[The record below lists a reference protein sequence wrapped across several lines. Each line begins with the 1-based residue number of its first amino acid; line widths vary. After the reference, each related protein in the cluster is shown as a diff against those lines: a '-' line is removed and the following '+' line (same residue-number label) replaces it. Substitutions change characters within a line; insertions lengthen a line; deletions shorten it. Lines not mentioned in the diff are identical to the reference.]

1 MLEHLKS
8 RGYEVRDYGPL
19 ALNPTDDYPET
30 IRPLAHGVVL
40 ERAMGIAIGGS
51 GQGEAIACNRI
62 KGVRAAVYYG
72 GPDEILTLSRKHND
86 ANVLALGARF
96 ISFEQAAK
104 AVELWLATSFSNE
117 ERHARRVK
125 ELG

>member
-1 MLEHLKS
+1 
-8 RGYEVRDYGPL
+8 
-19 ALNPTDDYPET
+19 
-30 IRPLAHGVVL
+30 
-40 ERAMGIAIGGS
+40 MGIAIGGS